1 VAILVVLLP
10 ASENDPL
17 VQPAAAEELARVGV
31 TRVDV
36 VRDDRSVALVVEG
49 WSFDPHR
56 SADAVVSAVGGR
68 GGRVRTLHAVMHL
81 AVSPALALDRLR
93 GD

>member
-10 ASENDPL
+10 ASENEPI
-17 VQPAAAEELARVGV
+17 VQPTVAEELARLGV

-36 VRDDRSVALVVEG
+36 LRDERSVALVVEG

-56 SADAVVSAVGGR
+56 SADAVVSAVGGC
-68 GGRVRTLHAVMHL
+68 GGSVRTLHSVMHL
-81 AVSPALALDRLR
+81 AVSPALALDRVR